1 MKVAENKANDVE
13 TKQVAPNQTIEQMS
27 SEQLAL
33 ALNQQYA
40 QLMQAQQNLA
50 MINRELEKRQ
60 NAKGK

>member
-1 MKVAENKANDVE
+1 MKVAENKANHVE